1 MSQKTK
7 KQLQQELKELSSE
20 KEQLL
25 QAKKADE
32 KAFTKEQQARLSK
45 VTEDIVDL
53 EEQIELAP
61 ADETPKAISTAE
73 KYEVPKGTEKL
84 VHVKLSTGNRFD
96 PKTGKEIN
104 KPVPQTFN
112 YGEWQLFKKNYK
124 LLGYTITEVMNDPFN
139 DATALIGK

>member
-25 QAKKADE
+25 QAKKANE

-61 ADETPKAISTAE
+61 ADETPETATTV

-84 VHVKLSTGNRFD
+84 VHVKLSTGNRYD

-124 LLGYTITEVMNDPFN
+124 LLGYTIVEVMNDPFN
-139 DATALIGK
+139 DAVPLVNK

>member
-1 MSQKTK
+1 MLQKTK

-25 QAKKADE
+25 QAKKANE
-32 KAFTKEQQARLSK
+32 KTFTKEQQERLSK

-61 ADETPKAISTAE
+61 ADEAPKTATTA

-84 VHVKLSTGNRFD
+84 VHVKLSTGNRYD

-112 YGEWQLFKKNYK
+112 YGEWRLFKKNYK
-124 LLGYTITEVMNDPFN
+124 LLGYTITDVMNDPFD
-139 DATALIGK
+139 DAAARIGK

>member
-25 QAKKADE
+25 QAKKANE
-32 KAFTKEQQARLSK
+32 KTFTKEQQERLSK

-61 ADETPKAISTAE
+61 ADEAPNTATTAE
-73 KYEVPKGTEKL
+73 YEVPKGTEKL
-84 VHVKLSTGNRFD
+84 VHIKLSTGNRYD

-124 LLGYTITEVMNDPFN
+124 LLGYTITEVMNDPFK

>member
-25 QAKKADE
+25 QVKKANE
-32 KAFTKEQQARLSK
+32 KAFTKEQQARLSE
-45 VTEDIVDL
+45 VTEAIVDL

-61 ADETPKAISTAE
+61 EDKAPEA
-73 KYEVPKGTEKL
+73 KYEVPKGTEKM
-84 VHVKLSTGNRFD
+84 VHVKISTGNRFD

-104 KPVPQTFN
+104 HPILQMFN
-112 YGEWQLFKKNYK
+112 FGEWNLFKKNYK
-124 LLGYTITEVMNDPFN
+124 LLGYTIVEVMNDPFK
-139 DATALIGK
+139 DATPLIEK

>member
-1 MSQKTK
+1 MLQKTK

-61 ADETPKAISTAE
+61 ADEAPKTATTA

-84 VHVKLSTGNRFD
+84 VQVKLSTGNRYD

-104 KPVPQTFN
+104 KPVPQMFN

-124 LLGYTITEVMNDPFN
+124 LLGYTIVEVMNDPFK
-139 DATALIGK
+139 DATPLIDK

>member
-1 MSQKTK
+1 M
-7 KQLQQELKELSSE
+7 KELSSE

-25 QAKKADE
+25 QAKKANE

-61 ADETPKAISTAE
+61 ADEAPKTATTA
-73 KYEVPKGTEKL
+73 KYEVPKGTKKL
-84 VHVKLSTGNRFD
+84 VQVKLSTGNRYD

-104 KPVPQTFN
+104 KPVPQMFN

-124 LLGYTITEVMNDPFN
+124 LLGYTIVEVMNDPFK
-139 DATALIGK
+139 DATPLIDK

>member
-25 QAKKADE
+25 QAKKANE
-32 KAFTKEQQARLSK
+32 KAFTNEQQNRLNE
-45 VTEDIVDL
+45 VTESIVDL

-61 ADETPKAISTAE
+61 ENETPETTAA
-73 KYEVPKGTEKL
+73 PKGTEKL
-84 VHVKLSTGNRFD
+84 VQVKLSMGNRFD

-104 KPVPQTFN
+104 KPVPQMFN

-124 LLGYTITEVMNDPFN
+124 LLGYTITEVMNDPFE